1 MRTPVFMSTV
11 RALDGYARGAG
22 IGIVLVAVLAL
33 AMPLL
38 LKLQRRYLSNE

>member
-11 RALDGYARGAG
+11 RALDGYAMGAV
-22 IGIVLVAVLAL
+22 IGIILVTMVAV

-38 LKLQRRYLSNE
+38 LKLKRRYLEQ